1 MDIKELNN
9 DDKPRERIL
18 KNGARA
24 LSDIE
29 LLAII
34 IGSGTKENDVFSIAS
49 TILKKYKLY
58 ELKDITYEKL
68 ARIKGIKQAKATK
81 LLACFEL
88 VRRCSAK
95 NDNKIALITPKDIY
109 EFIYPEIYLESNEI
123 IISILVDCKLKPI
136 KRFIERRGYSHQ
148 IDVPLRKIVLDAL
161 DSNAYGLILVH
172 NHPSGDVIPS
182 NADIGVTIK
191 IKNILSNLDILFL
204 DHLVVSKDNF
214 YSMNEYGILDD
225 EVEYSN
231 IGDKFEKIYF

>member
-9 DDKPRERIL
+9 NDKPRERIL
-18 KNGARA
+18 KNGPRA
-24 LSDIE
+24 LSDTE

-34 IGSGTKENDVFSIAS
+34 IGSGTKENDVFAIAI

-68 ARIKGIKQAKATK
+68 SRIKGIKQAKATK

-88 VRRCSAK
+88 ARRCSMK
-95 NDNKIALITPKDIY
+95 NDEKISLITPKNIY

-136 KRFIERRGYSHQ
+136 KKIIERRGYSHQ
-148 IDVPLRKIVLDAL
+148 VDVPLRKIILDAL

-182 NADIGVTIK
+182 NADITATIN
-191 IKNILSNLDILFL
+191 IKNLLSSLDILFL

-225 EVEYSN
+225 ELEYSI
-231 IGDKFEKIYF
+231 IGDGNEKIHF